1 MLFSP
6 TLDRLVEALRR
17 LPGIGPKTALRL
29 TFHIL
34 TMEDSTVEELARAL
48 VEAKQKVKHCTRCRN
63 LTEDDLCPICR
74 DERRDSTLLCIVQE
88 PRDILVIEKTGQFR
102 GRYFVLHGAL
112 SPLEGLGPSELKIP
126 LLLQQLKTGKIR
138 EIIVATNPNVEGDAT
153 AFYLADVIKPLNI
166 KVTRIGFGL
175 PVGGDLEYA
184 DELTMARAL
193 EARREIDG

>member
-6 TLDRLVEALRR
+6 TLTRLVEALRR

-34 TMEDSTVEELARAL
+34 TMENSAVEEMARAL
-48 VEAKQKVKHCTRCRN
+48 VEAKQKVKHCNRCRN

-74 DERRDSTLLCIVQE
+74 DERRDNTLLCIVQE

-126 LLLQQLKTGKIR
+126 LLLQQLKTGEIR

-153 AFYLADVIKPLNI
+153 AFYLADVVKPLNI
-166 KVTRIGFGL
+166 KITRIGFGL

-193 EARREIDG
+193 EARREINS